1 MPILVKLSTT
11 LRDYI
16 PNYQSKLGIE
26 VPFTGALTAQ
36 ALAESLALP
45 LDEIHV
51 VMINGKHA
59 EMDAIVQDGDRV
71 AYFPAV
77 GGG

>member
-1 MPILVKLSTT
+1 MAITIKLSTT
-11 LRDYI
+11 LRNYI
-16 PNYQSKLGIE
+16 KGYEPQHGLE
-26 VPFTGALTAQ
+26 VEFKENMTAS
-36 ALAESLALP
+36 SLASQLSLP

-51 VMINGKHA
+51 VMLNGIQASIESKLA
-59 EMDAIVQDGDRV
+59 DGDRV